1 MKGGEIMLSKVIR
14 SLIQKGETEGMREK
28 LDIFYAASR
37 LSDKEYTELV
47 ELLKEKEEEKRK
59 G

>member
-1 MKGGEIMLSKVIR
+1 MLSKVIR
-14 SLIQKGETEGMREK
+14 SLIQKGETEGMREN
-28 LDIFYAASR
+28 LDFFYAASR
-37 LSDKEYTELV
+37 LSDKEYTELA

>member
-1 MKGGEIMLSKVIR
+1 MLSKVIK
-14 SLIQKGETEGMREK
+14 SLIQKGEIEGMREK
-28 LDIFYAASR
+28 IDIFYAANR

-47 ELLKEKEEEKRK
+47 ELLSEKEEEKRK

>member
-37 LSDKEYTELV
+37 LSDKEYT
-47 ELLKEKEEEKRK
+47 KRK
-59 G
+59 LP

>member
-28 LDIFYAASR
+28 IDIFYAASR